1 MPRFLKMGCHSGCKL
16 FNSNLKNQ
24 KMKISKS
31 LLSAIVIGIAVQA
44 TTSCTKKEPFDAK
57 AKQEAKKLEEKNNP
71 YSPENCPACGMG

>member
-1 MPRFLKMGCHSGCKL
+1 
-16 FNSNLKNQ
+16 
-24 KMKISKS
+24 MKISKS

-44 TTSCTKKEPFDAK
+44 TTSCTKDKEPNDAK